1 MVLPPTSHIS
11 HHHKVTDITVTK
23 ISAVSDNLKLCFFY
37 SNKNLSQCKSQSD
50 DQLDRI
56 GTCDKNEYWPS
67 DTHRKD
73 FKMTLELR
81 SLIVE
86 TYQFEINH
94 LLMSI

>member
-1 MVLPPTSHIS
+1 MIS
-11 HHHKVTDITVTK
+11 NLVSSLESADGCLVVENVFTLRQGSSDK
-23 ISAVSDNLKLCFFY
+23 ILVVAEMSNYLLFHY

-73 FKMTLELR
+73 FKVT
-81 SLIVE
+81 
-86 TYQFEINH
+86 FE
-94 LLMSI
+94 

>member
-1 MVLPPTSHIS
+1 MLNYLLFLY
-11 HHHKVTDITVTK
+11 TK
-23 ISAVSDNLKLCFFY
+23 FI

-73 FKMTLELR
+73 LKVT
-81 SLIVE
+81 
-86 TYQFEINH
+86 FE
-94 LLMSI
+94 